1 MNSLFHFR
9 DNTSEE
15 EGELTLL
22 GYVTWAGV
30 GMHGSE

>member
-9 DNTSEE
+9 DNASEE

-22 GYVTWAGV
+22 GHVTWAGV